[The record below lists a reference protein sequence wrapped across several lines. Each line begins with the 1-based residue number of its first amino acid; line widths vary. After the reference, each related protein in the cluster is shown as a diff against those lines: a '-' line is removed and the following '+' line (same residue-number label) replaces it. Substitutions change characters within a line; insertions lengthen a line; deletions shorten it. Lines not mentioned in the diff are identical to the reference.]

1 MRSARRNS
9 SGACRAESGRRARRG
24 VAIDLMLTSTMRALV
39 LFLFL
44 MSLLSCAGVRP
55 TTLGI
60 TEARFAPCPS
70 SPNCVSSD
78 DTDAAHR
85 IAPLALAVSAPEAW
99 EAARATVAAL
109 PRTRIITE
117 TTEYLHAECSSALF
131 GFVDD
136 LELHLRSAQ
145 GIIAVR
151 SASRIGYGDL
161 GVNRRRVERIRSL
174 LAQSAV
180 VHP

>member
-1 MRSARRNS
+1 M
-9 SGACRAESGRRARRG
+9 
-24 VAIDLMLTSTMRALV
+24 
-39 LFLFL
+39 
-44 MSLLSCAGVRP
+44 
-55 TTLGI
+55 
-60 TEARFAPCPS
+60 
-70 SPNCVSSD
+70 SSD

-85 IAPLALAVSAPEAW
+85 IAPLALAVTAPQAW
-99 EAARATVAAL
+99 QAARATVAAL

-117 TTEYLHAECSSALF
+117 TSEYLHAECSSALF